1 MALRVP
7 IFEVHDIAT
16 TEWPRPV
23 SIRRFLARCAPESLL
38 PLFLALKL
46 VRVAV
51 GVSRLMPHQFHEPL
65 RRLALDLEHH
75 GSLQCAQP
83 IMDEKKRNED
93 YRDTDRYEPLVAD
106 VTWRMEHKPL
116 CRELVVELL
125 NERLKGRVLQAQPER
140 RDPAL
145 KKFLV
150 AQ

>member
-51 GVSRLMPHQFHEPL
+51 GVSRLMPHQSHEPL
-65 RRLALDLEHH
+65 HRLALDLEHH

-83 IMDEKKRNED
+83 LTADKKLAED
-93 YRDTDRYEPLVAD
+93 YRATHRDEPRVAD
-106 VTWRMEHKPL
+106 MTCTTEHTPTCPDL
-116 CRELVVELL
+116 R
-125 NERLKGRVLQAQPER
+125 
-140 RDPAL
+140 
-145 KKFLV
+145 
-150 AQ
+150 